1 MTPIVTISDV
11 LNIVQTILASAYWV
25 IMISAP
31 LYNSSQY
38 LQSSEVLML
47 TSAFGSLV
55 EWMDALVVQGLV
67 SVGRAVQQLHL
78 YTTNS
83 KSALVIVEQAGTY

>member
-1 MTPIVTISDV
+1 MREPGAIFKSIVP
-11 LNIVQTILASAYWV
+11 TILASAYWV
-25 IMISAP
+25 IIIISAP
-31 LYNSSQY
+31 LYNPSQY

>member
-1 MTPIVTISDV
+1 
-11 LNIVQTILASAYWV
+11 
-25 IMISAP
+25 
-31 LYNSSQY
+31 
-38 LQSSEVLML
+38 ML